1 MPSRAVIFNDSHG
14 RTIVFVDPLPCRRG
28 GEHVTSKRT
37 DAALRVLQW
46 ELDGHGNEVLE
57 AMLAHPDMN
66 LAEAVVLIERENP
79 EWTEDAPRRGQPEE
93 APEAPTRRTRA
104 SPELTALQQEFATF
118 KHLLKPVEAREVE
131 AAFREV
137 AENADPESL
146 AALRRRVR
154 ILALQAAFWRELAG
168 PAKPMN
174 ALGLIVLQMD
184 GSILAQSGATEY
196 LGEEDVFRT
205 VRAQLTRGDRGVYV
219 MHLPVGRL
227 IIARGKSVAIAT
239 LFRHAP
245 GKEVV
250 SVLERTVTAIEE
262 NSSAADRTFRNVAL
276 AGRYAE
282 ALLKLV
288 QRVAG

>member
-1 MPSRAVIFNDSHG
+1 MTA
-14 RTIVFVDPLPCRRG
+14 
-28 GEHVTSKRT
+28 KRT

-46 ELDGHGNEVLE
+46 ELEGHGNEVLQ

-66 LAEAVVLIERENP
+66 LAEAVDLIERENP
-79 EWTEDAPRRGQPEE
+79 EWAGSPAGGPAERAQSEE
-93 APEAPTRRTRA
+93 APEGPTRRGRP
-104 SPELTALQQEFATF
+104 SPELLSLQQEFATF
-118 KHLLKPVEAREVE
+118 KHLLRPEEARDVE
-131 AAFREV
+131 AAFSEV
-137 AENADPESL
+137 SANPHPSMV

-154 ILALQAAFWRELAG
+154 SLALQAAFWRELAG

-174 ALGLIVLQMD
+174 ALGLMVLRPD

-205 VRAQLTRGDRGVYV
+205 VRAQLDRGEPGVYV

-227 IIARGKSVAIAT
+227 VIARGESIAIAT

-250 SVLERTVTAIEE
+250 SVLERTVAAIQE
-262 NSSAADRTFRNVAL
+262 NAAAADRTFRNVAL

>member
-1 MPSRAVIFNDSHG
+1 MRDGCMTPSR
-14 RTIVFVDPLPCRRG
+14 T
-28 GEHVTSKRT
+28 E
-37 DAALRVLQW
+37 AALRILQW
-46 ELDGHGNEVLE
+46 ELAGHGNEVLQ
-57 AMLAHPDMN
+57 AMLAHPDLS
-66 LAEAVVLIERENP
+66 LAEAVELIEKENP
-79 EWTEDAPRRGQPEE
+79 AWADESAQKWLAEE
-93 APEAPTRRTRA
+93 GPEAPASRRRP
-104 SPELTALQQEFATF
+104 SPELAALQQEFATF
-118 KHLLKPVEAREVE
+118 RHLLNPSEARAVE

-137 AENADPESL
+137 EANPEPEAL

-168 PAKPMN
+168 PTKAMN
-174 ALGLIVLQMD
+174 ALGLIVLRPD
-184 GSILAQSGATEY
+184 GSIVSQSGATEY
-196 LGEEDVFRT
+196 LGEESVFRT
-205 VRAQLTRGDRGVYV
+205 IRGHVSRGERGVYV

-227 IIARGKSVAIAT
+227 VIARGASVAIAT

-262 NSSAADRTFRNVAL
+262 NPAAADRTFRNVAL